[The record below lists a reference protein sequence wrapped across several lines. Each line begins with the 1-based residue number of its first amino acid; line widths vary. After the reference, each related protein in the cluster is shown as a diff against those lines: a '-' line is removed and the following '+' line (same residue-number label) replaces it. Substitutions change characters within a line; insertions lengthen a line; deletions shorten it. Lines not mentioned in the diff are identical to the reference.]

1 MRKRARRTVAELS
14 LLPCP
19 AAVGSPAVAHGVTPV
34 SFCRRKMPLL
44 RRRRILPLLLSEIRA
59 AAVTRELLAE
69 LLPGCRRSGSE
80 IVAVSVQPFSLGLG
94 FISMLACRA
103 RSLRLLRFASSCCYG
118 YRGSSLEPRLRLL
131 VIPV

>member
-14 LLPCP
+14 LPPCP
-19 AAVGSPAVAHGVTPV
+19 AAFGSPAVAHGVTPV

-44 RRRRILPLLLSEIRA
+44 RRRRILLLLLSEIRA

-94 FISMLACRA
+94 LYRCLRVVLGVRGCFVSLAQ
-103 RSLRLLRFASSCCYG
+103 
-118 YRGSSLEPRLRLL
+118 
-131 VIPV
+131 